1 MKILG
6 IITARAESKRI
17 IKKNFRK
24 INGKSITEIVV
35 EQMIMAKE
43 EGYISDVYLSTD
55 SNKLMSECKKYD
67 ILNVPLRSKELSGD
81 NVKSVDVIIGALQ
94 EQKEKGNEYDAIVL
108 LQPTAPLTI
117 VEDIKSI
124 VDILKTHKYES
135 VVSACELNNIYKQAL
150 YEKIDDLFIPISD
163 EHNRGKRSQ
172 DCNTLYLRNGAL
184 YATWTDYILNNK
196 RIISS
201 RPGIYVMPTYRS
213 CDINTID
220 DLRKARKQYNKN
232 KKEMNITKIYN
243 KSSM

>member
-81 NVKSVDVIIGALQ
+81 NVKSY
-94 EQKEKGNEYDAIVL
+94 NWCF
-108 LQPTAPLTI
+108 TRT
-117 VEDIKSI
+117 
-124 VDILKTHKYES
+124 
-135 VVSACELNNIYKQAL
+135 
-150 YEKIDDLFIPISD
+150 
-163 EHNRGKRSQ
+163 KR
-172 DCNTLYLRNGAL
+172 
-184 YATWTDYILNNK
+184 K
-196 RIISS
+196 R
-201 RPGIYVMPTYRS
+201 
-213 CDINTID
+213 
-220 DLRKARKQYNKN
+220 
-232 KKEMNITKIYN
+232 
-243 KSSM
+243 